1 VLTQL
6 GSRFRKMLQLQ
17 IEVYEGTMRLD
28 RVPDEERDRDLEIE
42 AAKLSRKEGQIADD
56 AERTLN
62 LLREEGSSVAFPESV
77 EQMHDD
83 MVQITQRL
91 SSAKVGQMTQGIEQD
106 VVKALEEMVQALER
120 AQRDQQQEQA
130 GGQKGQQKKS
140 SKKGAAGGDQQERPL
155 VNAMAELK
163 MIRAL
168 QMRVNTRTERYSK
181 LLNDGVEQADQPD
194 LVEALQK
201 LSQQEEK
208 IHKST
213 RDIVVGRNQ

>member
-1 VLTQL
+1 MTPS
-6 GSRFRKMLQLQ
+6 G
-17 IEVYEGTMRLD
+17 
-28 RVPDEERDRDLEIE
+28 
-42 AAKLSRKEGQIADD
+42 
-56 AERTLN
+56 TLN

-130 GGQKGQQKKS
+130 GGQKGQKKS
-140 SKKGAAGGDQQERPL
+140 GKKGAAGGDQQERPL
-155 VNAMAELK
+155 VNAIAELK

-168 QMRVNTRTERYSK
+168 QMRVNTRTDRYSK
-181 LLNDGVEQADQPD
+181 LLNEGVEQADQPD